1 VELVFLHAL
10 RALPASEIPVLESHL
25 SVCEDCR
32 REMEALRPIVEAFV
46 LWPTDVLRPSA
57 SLWDRL
63 AQRIAG
69 ETGQQP
75 LTSVPEP
82 RTDPEWEEA
91 ATGLTY
97 KILAADRANDRISLL
112 VRLAPGAEYPP
123 HRHAGLEE
131 LYLLDGELWIDDT
144 KLYPGEYNWAEGG
157 SIDQRIWSEIGCTC
171 VLLTSTRDV
180 LR

>member
-1 VELVFLHAL
+1 
-10 RALPASEIPVLESHL
+10 
-25 SVCEDCR
+25 
-32 REMEALRPIVEAFV
+32 
-46 LWPTDVLRPSA
+46 
-57 SLWDRL
+57 
-63 AQRIAG
+63 
-69 ETGQQP
+69 